1 VKTKRIPSKVTVRRL
16 RKLAAFLRELPRR
29 KFDFGTWARDPGNPD
44 PRIKLDPHDRK
55 TVACAAGWATC
66 IPEFKR
72 AGLRL
77 RNGIP
82 SMPSGAAGS
91 HAMAEVLGI
100 DERIALQ
107 YFVSPYYYDV
117 YISLEVTPKKVARGL
132 ERLADDYES
141 GRYQ

>member
-44 PRIKLDPHDRK
+44 PEHRIKLDPHDCK

-100 DERIALQ
+100 DEGIAQ
-107 YFVSPYYYDV
+107 EYFASPYYYGGK
-117 YISLEVTPKKVARGL
+117 VTPKKVARGL

-141 GRYQ
+141 GWRYQ